1 MKSASEAAFIGL
13 DLGTSGCRAV
23 AIDARGHEIAQARAG
38 LPVPES
44 SAPGRQEQDPG
55 LWWAATEE
63 VLGSLAEVL
72 KSHAPR
78 AICVDATS
86 ATVLLAEPSGQ
97 PLAAALMYNDQSATD
112 TARRVAEVAPPDS
125 PARGPS
131 AGLAKLIA
139 LAERLRPGTAA
150 MALHQAD
157 WIAGKLCGRF
167 GESDWNNALKTGF
180 DPIRLGWPSWVHAL
194 LPEQIQLPRVRAP
207 GAQLG
212 LLTPELAESL
222 GMQGPV
228 QVLAGTTDSTAAAI
242 AAGAA
247 RAGDAVTSLGSTLV
261 VKIVADRSIV
271 ASRYGV
277 YSHRLGDAWV
287 VGGAS
292 NSGGAVLRQYFT
304 DEEIR
309 ALSALIDPSTE
320 TGLGYYP
327 LPAIGERFPR
337 HDPALKPAL
346 EPRPEAPVE
355 FLQGLLEGIAAI
367 EAEGY
372 AKLAE
377 LGAPAPTQVASLGG
391 GSRNDTWT
399 AIRARRLGVP
409 VIAADHQEAAYGAAL
424 IAMRAYDAGALAR
437 ASHPS

>member
-1 MKSASEAAFIGL
+1 M
-13 DLGTSGCRAV
+13 DLGTSGCRAIAV
-23 AIDARGHEIAQARAG
+23 DTRGQEIAQARAG
-38 LPVPES
+38 LPAPES
-44 SAPGRQEQDPG
+44 PAPGHQEQDPE
-55 LWWAATEE
+55 LWWTAAQE
-63 VLGSLAEVL
+63 VLGTLAEAL
-72 KSHAPR
+72 RGHAPR

-86 ATVLLAEPSGQ
+86 ATLLLAEPSGQ
-97 PLAAALMYNDQSATD
+97 PLGPALMYSDQRATEA
-112 TARRVAEVAPPDS
+112 ARRVAEVAPPDS

-131 AGLAKLIA
+131 AGLAKVMA
-139 LAERLRPGTAA
+139 LADRLRPGTSA

-157 WIAGKLCGRF
+157 WIAGKLCGGF

-180 DPIRLGWPSWVHAL
+180 DPIRLSWPSWVPEL
-194 LPEQIQLPRVRAP
+194 LPREIQLPRVRAP

-222 GMQGPV
+222 GMQGRIE
-228 QVLAGTTDSTAAAI
+228 VLAGTTDSTAAAI

-247 RAGDAVTSLGSTLV
+247 RPGDAVTSLGSTLV
-261 VKIVADRSIV
+261 VKIVADRPIV

-277 YSHRLGDAWV
+277 YSHRLGDAWL

-292 NSGGAVLRQYFT
+292 NSGGAVLRQHFT
-304 DEEIR
+304 DDEIR
-309 ALSALIDPSTE
+309 ALSAAIDPSTE

-327 LPAIGERFPR
+327 LPGTGERFPR
-337 HDPALKPAL
+337 HDPGLKPAL
-346 EPRPEAPVE
+346 APRPETPDQ

-391 GSRNDTWT
+391 GSLNDAWT
-399 AIRARRLGVP
+399 GIRARLLGVP
-409 VIAADHQEAAYGAAL
+409 VMAAAHQEAAYGAAL
-424 IAMRAYDAGALAR
+424 LAMRARGTGALAR